1 MANELRAG
9 ALYKFLDREKKPV
22 PGRAWMV
29 MTMQS
34 FQRWA
39 ALADSALL
47 ECAARTGLHA
57 VQAEIQNSKRRLA
70 KLEQLEREYK
80 AGKITSNPVGTT
92 ETIAR
97 VLLVIDKNNSA
108 NGPETIGYSYFSHK
122 ATEQIKKEM
131 GEERALEEETN
142 RWTPTPTKQV
152 AEPSYTTP
160 VVNTSN
166 QQATSPETALFEM
179 LTGLTQSLQEQNRTL
194 NSLLEKKG

>member
-9 ALYKFLDREKKPV
+9 ALYKFLDKDKKPI

-39 ALADSALL
+39 ALADAALL

-80 AGKITSNPVGTT
+80 AGSITPKPVGTT

-97 VLLVIDKNNSA
+97 VLLVIDKSNSSS
-108 NGPETIGYSYFSHK
+108 ETIGYSYFSHK

-131 GEERALEEETN
+131 GEERALEEENN

-166 QQATSPETALFEM
+166 QQASSPETALFEM
-179 LTGLTQSLQEQNRTL
+179 LTGLTKSIQEQNRTL